1 MCTIS
6 GVFKHDL
13 VFLFFQLTWK
23 CNLWRG
29 QAIWIRYIISWK
41 TCGLHVVN
49 MINTCCILKDLYMDC
64 PIHGWWVSCE
74 FIWTHSA
81 AHPPELP
88 GMVLAVSGID
98 PSDASSLE
106 LAKAVAESSETSL
119 AGLYTHGGHS
129 YDQVQSLP
137 TEMGRLTLCFVEWSD
152 WKAVKCL
159 LKDLEILSMQINMLF
174 FGFSWLLVF

>member
-1 MCTIS
+1 MENMWTLC
-6 GVFKHDL
+6 GQYDQYMDGGFL
-13 VFLFFQLTWK
+13 VNSYEPIQQLT
-23 CNLWRG
+23 
-29 QAIWIRYIISWK
+29 
-41 TCGLHVVN
+41 
-49 MINTCCILKDLYMDC
+49 
-64 PIHGWWVSCE
+64 
-74 FIWTHSA
+74 
-81 AHPPELP
+81 PPELP

-98 PSDASSLE
+98 PSDPSSLE

-137 TEMGRLTLCFVEWSD
+137 TEMGRLKLCFVEWSD

-174 FGFSWLLVF
+174 FGFLWLLVF